1 MRIAALI
8 ITALLLTA
16 CSDFKELDSL
26 PESYTATVTV
36 SVQDQLPDS
45 LDSKETESKTV
56 DHTEHTHIS
65 DRDSI
70 EFGTLVER
78 DMIVDNVLHSEQQGE
93 IHFSC
98 YIPDSYDGSKPY
110 ALFVTLPSWEGLY
123 FQGVGKN
130 LGESFPFEARQYND
144 EMIIISTQLDD
155 WGETS
160 ANMAITLTEYF
171 LAHYSIDPDRVYLHG
186 FSGSVDE
193 LHAFYKDFENHL
205 MPAVEGRFHTYAEST
220 SYDDLKAS
228 RNHRAFGG
236 FSLGS
241 VTTWL
246 QLCYNSDYIRYY
258 LPMSGSC
265 WYYGG
270 YGDFQIEKNVDFI
283 EQLVKDNELNERGY
297 FIYHGVGTNDTVKS
311 QSVDMAAEMLSRSDL
326 FTPEHY
332 VFYQREGGQHDH
344 ISCREFMYNALPL
357 FFEDG
362 DNKVS
367 AAKTSA
373 DVTLDTTVGEVK
385 RIAAFDDFG
394 RLLFPV
400 DRAVSDNM
408 SLEDITSS
416 NTYVWYNYLD
426 PDKTVEI
433 VNDMKNRAESGQQI
447 FYSIYS
453 EEEIAK
459 DSSLADTGLF
469 FFKGTPGEKFAVI
482 NAGGGFVYVG
492 AMHDSFPHALELSK
506 MGYNAFALI
515 YRHNYAYDDLA
526 RAIAFITQ
534 NADTLE
540 VDPEGFSLWGGS
552 AGARMAAALGNAD
565 NANAYGIPQASAV
578 IMQYTGYSYASAYDA
593 PTYANVGT
601 SDGIAS
607 WQTMQSRLKT
617 LESYGIPT
625 EFHSFEGLP
634 HGFGLGTGSAAEGWI
649 NDAVDFWES
658 QL

>member
-1 MRIAALI
+1 MNKLKRFALLGTAVMSFLTGCSDSDNSGI
-8 ITALLLTA
+8 IDGAQTQTAPKITAGDETV
-16 CSDFKELDSL
+16 ELAQSGYSAAV
-26 PESYTATVTV
+26 PEDYFS
-36 SVQDQLPDS
+36 
-45 LDSKETESKTV
+45 
-56 DHTEHTHIS
+56 
-65 DRDSI
+65 SI
-70 EFGTLVER
+70 EKSGTVQMIEYKSR
-78 DMIVDNVLHSEQQGE
+78 DYARDESEITKTAYVYLPYGYDE
-93 IHFSC
+93 NDTGTRYNIC
-98 YIPDSYDGSKPY
+98 YLMHG
-110 ALFVTLPSWEGLY
+110 
-123 FQGVGKN
+123 
-130 LGESFPFEARQYND
+130 
-144 EMIIISTQLDD
+144 
-155 WGETS
+155 WGGH
-160 ANMAITLTEYF
+160 AGEYF
-171 LAHYSIDPDRVYLHG
+171 EYADIKEMLDNMIANGDIAPTVFVSATFYNRNSDTD

-205 MPAVEGRFHTYAEST
+205 MPAVEGQFHTYAEST

-246 QLCYNSDYIRYY
+246 QLCYNSDYIRNF

-283 EQLVKDNELNERGY
+283 EQLVGDNELNERGY

-311 QSVDMAAEMLSRSDL
+311 QSEDMAAEMLSRSDF

-367 AAKTSA
+367 AVKTSA

-385 RIAAFDDFG
+385 GIAAFDDFG
-394 RLLFPV
+394 RLLLPV

-433 VNDMKNRAESGQQI
+433 VNDLKNRAESGQQI
-447 FYSIYS
+447 FYNIYS

-515 YRHNYAYDDLA
+515 YRPNYAYDDLA

-578 IMQYTGYSYASAYDA
+578 IMQYTGYSYASRSDA
-593 PTYANVGT
+593 PAYVNVGT

-617 LESYGIPT
+617 LDSYGIPT

-634 HGFGLGTGSAAEGWI
+634 HGFGLGTDTAADGWI
-649 NDAVDFWES
+649 NDAVDFWER
-658 QL
+658 QV

>member
-1 MRIAALI
+1 MNKLKRFALLGAAVMSFLTGCSDSDNSGI
-8 ITALLLTA
+8 IEGAQTQTAPKITAGGETVELAQSGYSTA
-16 CSDFKELDSL
+16 V
-26 PESYTATVTV
+26 PENYFSSIDKSGTV
-36 SVQDQLPDS
+36 QMI
-45 LDSKETESKTV
+45 EYESK
-56 DHTEHTHIS
+56 DYA
-65 DRDSI
+65 RDESKI
-70 EFGTLVER
+70 TKTAYVYLPYGYDENDTDTR
-78 DMIVDNVLHSEQQGE
+78 YDI
-93 IHFSC
+93 C
-98 YIPDSYDGSKPY
+98 YLMHG
-110 ALFVTLPSWEGLY
+110 
-123 FQGVGKN
+123 
-130 LGESFPFEARQYND
+130 
-144 EMIIISTQLDD
+144 
-155 WGETS
+155 WGGH
-160 ANMAITLTEYF
+160 AGEYF
-171 LAHYSIDPDRVYLHG
+171 EYANIKEMLDNMIAKGDIAPTIFVSATFYNRNSDTG

-205 MPAVEGRFHTYAEST
+205 MPAVEGQFHTYAEST

-228 RNHRAFGG
+228 RDHRAFGG

-270 YGDFQIEKNVDFI
+270 YGDFQIKKNVDFI
-283 EQLVKDNELNERGY
+283 EQLIKDNKLNERGY

-311 QSVDMAAEMLSRSDL
+311 QSEDMAAEMLSRSDI
-326 FTPEHY
+326 FTPDHY

-367 AAKTSA
+367 SAKTSA

-426 PDKTVEI
+426 PDKTMEI
-433 VNDMKNRAESGQQI
+433 VNDLKNRAESGQQI

-469 FFKGTPGEKFAVI
+469 FFKGTPGDKFAVI

-492 AMHDSFPHALELSK
+492 AMHDSFPHAHELSK

-515 YRHNYAYDDLA
+515 YRPDYAYDDLA

-540 VDPEGFSLWGGS
+540 VDPDGFSLWGGS

-565 NANAYGIPQASAV
+565 NTKAYGIPQASAV
-578 IMQYTGYSYASAYDA
+578 IMQYTGYSYASRSDA
-593 PTYANVGT
+593 PTYVNVGT

-625 EFHSFEGLP
+625 EFHSYEGLP
-634 HGFGLGTGSAAEGWI
+634 HGFGLGTGTAAEGWI
-649 NDAVDFWES
+649 NDAVDFWER
-658 QL
+658 QV

>member
-1 MRIAALI
+1 MSFLTGCSDSDNSGIIDGAQTQTAPK
-8 ITALLLTA
+8 ITAGG
-16 CSDFKELDSL
+16 
-26 PESYTATVTV
+26 
-36 SVQDQLPDS
+36 
-45 LDSKETESKTV
+45 KTV
-56 DHTEHTHIS
+56 ELAQSGYSTAVPEDYFSSI
-65 DRDSI
+65 DRSGTVQMI
-70 EFGTLVER
+70 EYESR
-78 DMIVDNVLHSEQQGE
+78 DYARDESEITKTAYVYLPYGYDE
-93 IHFSC
+93 NDTDTRYDIC
-98 YIPDSYDGSKPY
+98 YLMHG
-110 ALFVTLPSWEGLY
+110 
-123 FQGVGKN
+123 
-130 LGESFPFEARQYND
+130 
-144 EMIIISTQLDD
+144 
-155 WGETS
+155 WGGH
-160 ANMAITLTEYF
+160 AGEYF
-171 LAHYSIDPDRVYLHG
+171 EYADIKEMLDNMIANGDIAPTIFVSATFYNRNSDTG

-205 MPAVEGRFHTYAEST
+205 MPAVEGQFHTYAEST

-311 QSVDMAAEMLSRSDL
+311 QSEDMAAEMLSRSDL

-433 VNDMKNRAESGQQI
+433 VNDLKNRSESGQQI

-453 EEEIAK
+453 EEEIARQTGADLTEIIPEIPY
-459 DSSLADTGLF
+459 DSNRD
-469 FFKGTPGEKFAVI
+469 
-482 NAGGGFVYVG
+482 N
-492 AMHDSFPHALELSK
+492 
-506 MGYNAFALI
+506 YNALAAYAKKEHDEDMRPAIKNDINIADYDTIFIGYPMWWYTFPMII
-515 YRHNYAYDDLA
+515 YTLFDKYDFSGKTIIPFNTHMGSHDGGTYDTIRELEP
-526 RAIAFITQ
+526 
-534 NADTLE
+534 NAT
-540 VDPEGFSLWGGS
+540 VV
-552 AGARMAAALGNAD
+552 MN
-565 NANAYGIPQASAV
+565 
-578 IMQYTGYSYASAYDA
+578 
-593 PTYANVGT
+593 
-601 SDGIAS
+601 
-607 WQTMQSRLKT
+607 
-617 LESYGIPT
+617 
-625 EFHSFEGLP
+625 GLP
-634 HGFGLGTGSAAEGWI
+634 VEMKTAETGAAKQVEKWLKSLNI
-649 NDAVDFWES
+649 
-658 QL
+658 